1 MERGSRIAGLPGRL
15 AGRRAEPSGGECG
28 LVTAAGWGEGAGDMA
43 DRVGRDA
50 SPEAAGRRPE
60 GAISRRRFIQ
70 GAVAVSAATGAA
82 ALPARVRSATPP
94 TPGGDAADAAGAG
107 ADATTYRFLTPEQG
121 RALTAVLN
129 RIIPA
134 TDVMPGAGD
143 AGIARFVDGVLVDA
157 PHLRPRITS
166 LLHAADAGERFA
178 NLREAE
184 QDTLLRAAYTGYYS
198 EPRVL
203 AAIGRAPRPDSHGP
217 TGSFDARLLDAV
229 RRRGP
234 IYRRVS
240 TAGGPA
246 SGGRS

>member
-1 MERGSRIAGLPGRL
+1 
-15 AGRRAEPSGGECG
+15 
-28 LVTAAGWGEGAGDMA
+28 MA

-50 SPEAAGRRPE
+50 GPEAAGRRPE

-94 TPGGDAADAAGAG
+94 TPGGAAADAAGAG

-129 RIIPA
+129 RLIPA

-143 AGIARFVDGVLVDA
+143 VGIARFIDGVLVDA

-166 LLHAADAGERFA
+166 LLHAADAGKRFA

-184 QDTLLRAAYTGYYS
+184 QDARLREMARREKVSFDTLLRAAYTGYYS

-203 AAIGRAPRPDSHGP
+203 AAIGRGSRPDSRGP
-217 TGSFDARLLDAV
+217 TGSFDTRLLDAV

-246 SGGRS
+246 PGGRS